1 MLATESTKGARPLH
15 DRLTRSLANELLK
28 VNMERAGDELAADPL
43 AEILL
48 RDALRENA
56 TDIHL
61 DPQSDGMRVRFRIDG
76 RLFDTLLLTR
86 EHGIRL
92 VRHFQATSGMD
103 TTPFRAGDARLT
115 ARIDGHPIDLRLAA
129 APSVCG
135 EKLAIRILDRQRIE
149 RRLHDLGLS
158 ETSLSTIARW
168 LSNTSG
174 MFLVAGP
181 TGSGKTTTLYA
192 ILHELKGRDRSV
204 VTIEEPVEYQID
216 GITQIQVDGR
226 HGLDFDG
233 GLRTMLRLDPDYL
246 LLGEIR
252 SASAARAAVESA
264 GRGRVLM
271 STIHSTD
278 AVGALTTL
286 RNYGLDDHE
295 IATSLRIVVGQRLVR
310 TLCRQCRAEEP
321 LSRSDR
327 QWLQSV
333 GVEEPADQAWVPGGC
348 EQCGNSGYHGRIGIF
363 EVWRLSE
370 DDVEA
375 ILHHDNERAV
385 RRVAL
390 EQAHQ
395 PLLLDGYAKAREGIT
410 SFAELRAITADH
422 LPCGRNGRNGNGDHT
437 TTTVTAAPPPPRVA
451 AMP

>member
-1 MLATESTKGARPLH
+1 MLATESRGARPLH
-15 DRLTRSLANELLK
+15 DRLNRSLANELLK
-28 VNMERAGDELAADPL
+28 LNMARAGDDLGADPL
-43 AEILL
+43 AEVLL

-76 RLFDTLLLTR
+76 RLFDTLLLTPA
-86 EHGIRL
+86 HGVRL

-103 TTPFRAGDARLT
+103 TTPFRPGDARLT
-115 ARIDGHPIDLRLAA
+115 VVIDGHPIDLRLAA
-129 APSVCG
+129 VPSVCG

-149 RRLHDLGLS
+149 RRLNDLGLS
-158 ETSLSTIARW
+158 ETSLCAVARW
-168 LSNTSG
+168 LSNISG

-192 ILHELKGRDRSV
+192 VLHELKARDRSV
-204 VTIEEPVEYQID
+204 VTIEDPVEYQID
-216 GITQIQVDGR
+216 GVTQIQVDGR

-252 SASAARAAVESA
+252 SAPAARAAVESA

-278 AVGALTTL
+278 AVGAVTTL
-286 RNYGLDDHE
+286 RNYGLEDHE
-295 IATSLRIVVGQRLVR
+295 IATSLRVVIGQRLVR
-310 TLCRQCRAEEP
+310 TLCRQCRGEEP
-321 LSRSDR
+321 LARADR
-327 QWLQSV
+327 QWLECI
-333 GVEEPADQAWVPGGC
+333 GIEHPADRIWVPVGC
-348 EQCGNSGYHGRIGIF
+348 EHCGGIGYRGRIGIF

-370 DDVEA
+370 DDVEG
-375 ILHHDNERAV
+375 ILRHEDERAL
-385 RRVAL
+385 RRIAV
-390 EQAHQ
+390 EQGHQ

-410 SFAELRAITADH
+410 SIAELRAITADY
-422 LPCGRNGRNGNGDHT
+422 LPAGRADRTDRTGGNHEPE
-437 TTTVTAAPPPPRVA
+437 AAAAAAPPRVA